1 MAYKRLPKRDPDRL
15 RAIETRIRNWK
26 LMPYCWRINRALARL
41 SRDRWLSGHEVTQL
55 AITFAR
61 SRSAHPFWSAQQSY
75 PSVCRVVGMM
85 RGKPPFD
92 LGEPEYGM
100 FMRATEKLK
109 RNDAAQAEMLILK
122 LTLERKLNER

>member
-1 MAYKRLPKRDPDRL
+1 
-15 RAIETRIRNWK
+15 
-26 LMPYCWRINRALARL
+26 
-41 SRDRWLSGHEVTQL
+41 
-55 AITFAR
+55 
-61 SRSAHPFWSAQQSY
+61 
-75 PSVCRVVGMM
+75 MM